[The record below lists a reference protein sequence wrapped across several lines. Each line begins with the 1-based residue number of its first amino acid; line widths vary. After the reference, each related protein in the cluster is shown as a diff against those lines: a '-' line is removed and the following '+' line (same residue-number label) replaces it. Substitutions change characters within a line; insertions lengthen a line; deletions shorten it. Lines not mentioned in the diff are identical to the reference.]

1 MTAETAAP
9 NPTGSASWVVS
20 QRDLA
25 SEIAEPGEA
34 FPEVFATSRMIA
46 LMELAASRAMR
57 NQLGPGEL
65 SVGVKVNV
73 EHTAPTPVGATVR
86 ADARFVGKEGKLYA
100 FEVVASDD
108 AGEIGR
114 GTHHRA
120 VIQTSR
126 LLSGAEKRRSPR
138 TL

>member
-1 MTAETAAP
+1 MPEINAP
-9 NPTGSASWVVS
+9 GVTGSASWIVS

-25 SEIAEPGEA
+25 SEIAEPGES

-65 SVGVKVNV
+65 SVGVRVNI
-73 EHTAPTPVGATVR
+73 EHIAATPVGERVR
-86 ADARFVGKEGKLYA
+86 AQARFLGKEGKLYA
-100 FEVVASDD
+100 FEVAASDE

-120 VIQTSR
+120 VVQTSR
-126 LLSGAEKRRSPR
+126 LLAGAQKRRSSLTR
-138 TL
+138 